1 MVVGRADRRFET
13 LGGDFVSDTLVA
25 LTSRIRSKDS
35 LDLGLFWGLIALG
48 VTGVIMIYSA
58 TREPLRNAGFNPHY
72 YLERQGLFVVIGVV
86 AMFITSRI
94 DYRRLEILATPLYVV
109 GLFALAGVFV
119 AGSYALG
126 AQRWYNLGFIT
137 IQPSEFMVLILILA
151 FATFC
156 QRRPEGLMMYDV
168 ARLMVMAI
176 VPMVLIFR
184 QPDLGTTIII
194 VLVVGAMMVIA
205 GVPPRFMSLLA
216 VGGSVAVVAG
226 VYLQVLHKYQI
237 DRFVSFLNQ
246 SSTNT
251 LLAPLIYEVNN
262 AKVAI
267 GSGGLHGAGMFH
279 GLQTVLGYVPE
290 QRTDFIFT
298 AIGEQL
304 GFVGSA
310 LIVTLLG
317 FVAFR
322 MFVIGRRS
330 KDMMGRLICIGVFV
344 FFAFSCF
351 ENIGMTMGIMPVTGI
366 PLPLLSYGGSSAL
379 VFFVAGGLVLSVSRR
394 TGN

>member
-1 MVVGRADRRFET
+1 VT
-13 LGGDFVSDTLVA
+13 DTLNA
-25 LTSRIRSKDS
+25 LTVRLRSKDS

-58 TREPLRNAGFNPHY
+58 TREPLRNAGYNPHY
-72 YLERQGLFVVIGVV
+72 YLERQGLFVAIGIVV
-86 AMFITSRI
+86 MYITSRI
-94 DYRRLEILATPLYVV
+94 DYRRLEIVATPLYVL

-119 AGSYALG
+119 VGQSALG
-126 AQRWYNLGFIT
+126 AQRWYNFGLFT
-137 IQPSEFMVLILILA
+137 VQPSEFMVLILILA

-176 VPMVLIFR
+176 VPILLIFR

-194 VLVVGAMMVIA
+194 VLDVGAMMVIA
-205 GVPPRFMSLLA
+205 GVPPRFMSMLA
-216 VGGSVAVVAG
+216 VGGSVAIVAG
-226 VYLQVLHKYQI
+226 VYLQVLHRYQI

-246 SSTNT
+246 NSNNPA
-251 LLAPLIYEVNN
+251 LAKLIYEVDQ

-267 GSGGLHGAGMFH
+267 GSGGLRGAGIFH
-279 GLQTVLGYVPE
+279 GFQTVLGFVPE

-317 FVAFR
+317 FVGFR
-322 MFVIGRRS
+322 MFMIGRRS